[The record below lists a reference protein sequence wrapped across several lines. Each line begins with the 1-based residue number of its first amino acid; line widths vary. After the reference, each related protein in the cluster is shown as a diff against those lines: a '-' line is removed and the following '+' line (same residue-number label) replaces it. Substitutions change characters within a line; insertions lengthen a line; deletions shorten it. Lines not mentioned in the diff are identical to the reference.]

1 MYNIKRSS
9 QKIKFGDK
17 EVDKK
22 KFYSSKEAILLDS
35 IDLSKIVV
43 SSRWKLNDTTYKY
56 FCGYL
61 NNDTTG
67 SSSSECIIKPLCVIL
82 PQMNGYI
89 KYFDD
94 GGKNMSFVTDDNQ
107 VYKKYNEIWNVVKGL
122 LKLKFAASPIRNDKY
137 ILAKLKIFQ
146 KKNLTTFNNN
156 NNIVPTEKNHYIWIS
171 AIDIDSVL
179 KIDKKS
185 YPQAYLEECKYKLKK
200 RKLVSFIDS
209 EIIDDSDSDIDSDID
224 CHNNFSV
231 PDSYVVM

>member
-1 MYNIKRSS
+1 MSS

-22 KFYSSKEAILLDS
+22 TFYSSKKAILFDS
-35 IDLSKIVV
+35 VDLSKIVV

-61 NNDTTG
+61 NNDG
-67 SSSSECIIKPLCVIL
+67 IIKPLCVIL

-94 GGKNMSFVTDDNQ
+94 GAKNMSFVTDDEK
-107 VYKKYNEIWNVVKGL
+107 VYEKYDEIWNVVNGL
-122 LKLKFAASPIRNDKY
+122 LKLKFAASPIRNDKH
-137 ILAKLKIFQ
+137 ILAKLKIFM
-146 KKNLTTFNNN
+146 KKNVTTLN
-156 NNIVPTEKNHYIWIS
+156 NNIIPTEKNHYICIP

-179 KIDKKS
+179 KTDKKVYS
-185 YPQAYLEECKYKLKK
+185 QAYLEECKYKLKK

-209 EIIDDSDSDIDSDID
+209 EVIDDDSDNGYDIDNE
-224 CHNNFSV
+224 NNFFSAR
-231 PDSYVVM
+231 